1 MPAKTPIYLKSN
13 HSKKGKKCRLRDI
26 LSPDMISP
34 PLGDFRHT
42 VHIGKGGLC
51 DTFGDMTFLQGKFE
65 LLPGKSSLV
74 RPQYGAHGEF
84 MRANSASD
92 ASYIETP
99 SPILKNAISLPT
111 IGGSQ
116 ALTLPHITATSL
128 PMTRDPLDDP
138 PTSPVSSKETNDFE
152 ILKMENLLQSITL
165 FRRDPSPVPEEVSEK
180 SLFSSELTENS
191 LKKNTP
197 MYTTESDDTKKSLM
211 SILINGNHNE
221 NSNSNRSSHCKDISN
236 NNNGY
241 DDMNYDIFQYE
252 KELANLNGDWE
263 NRDSGVEEGRIC
275 DFDFELSKSKS
286 LSQESVN
293 HNTGSLLSL
302 ELDLG
307 PSILDDILNIMM
319 GSEVGEQCSH
329 FYSQMPAPFV
339 YKLLGQSKKR
349 VFDIPRIPLKQH
361 KCICLAINKHPDPNK
376 EP

>member
-13 HSKKGKKCRLRDI
+13 NSKKGKKCRLRDI

-65 LLPGKSSLV
+65 LLPGKGGLI

-116 ALTLPHITATSL
+116 ALTLPHITTTIL

-138 PTSPVSSKETNDFE
+138 PTPPASSEETDDLE
-152 ILKMENLLQSITL
+152 ILQMENLLQSITI
-165 FRRDPSPVPEEVSEK
+165 FRRDPSPLLEEVSEK
-180 SLFSSELTENS
+180 SLFPINFMEKSLEKDTPIPQYTSEN
-191 LKKNTP
+191 
-197 MYTTESDDTKKSLM
+197 DDTKKSLM
-211 SILINGNHNE
+211 SIFINGNHNE
-221 NSNSNRSSHCKDISN
+221 NDNSNRSSKCKDNSI

-241 DDMNYDIFQYE
+241 NDMNSDIFQYE
-252 KELANLNGDWE
+252 KELASMNGDWE

-307 PSILDDILNIMM
+307 PSILDDILNIM
-319 GSEVGEQCSH
+319 GKPES
-329 FYSQMPAPFV
+329 
-339 YKLLGQSKKR
+339 
-349 VFDIPRIPLKQH
+349 
-361 KCICLAINKHPDPNK
+361 
-376 EP
+376 